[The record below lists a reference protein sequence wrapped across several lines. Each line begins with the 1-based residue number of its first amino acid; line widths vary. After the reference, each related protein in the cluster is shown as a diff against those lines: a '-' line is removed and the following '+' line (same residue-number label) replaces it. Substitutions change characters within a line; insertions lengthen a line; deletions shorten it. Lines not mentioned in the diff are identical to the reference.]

1 MASSLN
7 LRQYQESILAKL
19 DWALHEDASTHK
31 SFLGIRVGGLD
42 VLVDMSQV
50 SEVLP
55 VPAIFSVPN
64 AQVWFLGTANVR
76 GNLYAITNLAG
87 FLDALDIK
95 REPGVDVESAKKSD
109 ARILLISKSIAPN
122 TAVMIERLIGL
133 RSLEHFKKMDSNS
146 LDGEKSTEDNQP
158 LCFTGDEYEDEHGN
172 AWRILDCQ
180 ALVNLNA
187 FMQAGYV

>member
-19 DWALHEDASTHK
+19 DSALQANVSSHK
-31 SFLGIRVGGLD
+31 SFLGMRVGGLD

-55 VPAIFSVPN
+55 VPTIFPVPN
-64 AQVWFLGTANVR
+64 AQAWFLGTANVR

-95 REPGVDVESAKKSD
+95 RASGVNAESAKKND
-109 ARILLISKSIAPN
+109 ARILLISKSIAPH
-122 TAVMIERLIGL
+122 TAVLIERLIGL
-133 RSLEHFKKMDSNS
+133 RSLEHFKKMDTSP
-146 LDGEKSTEDNQP
+146 LEGEKSAEDHQS
-158 LCFTGDEYEDEHGN
+158 LCFACDVYEDEHGN

-180 ALVNLNA
+180 ALVNLNT
-187 FMQAGYV
+187 FMQIGHG